1 MEYMVIGADGK
12 EYGPVDFAALVEWAK
27 DDRVRPGS
35 SVRELATGRVM
46 SASEIPGLFIPA
58 AMNSQSSPYYRPGS
72 PGAAPEYS
80 RPVQINTG
88 ALVWSFVDSALAV
101 IMGVAFGGFGVIW
114 GAFGIVNGFRAK
126 AEGHQLAPVA
136 IGCACAGT
144 IFAIV
149 MWAIK
154 GTF

>member
-12 EYGPVDFAALVEWAK
+12 EYGPVDFASLVQWAK

-46 SASEIPGLFIPA
+46 LASEIPGLFIPA
-58 AMNSQSSPYYRPGS
+58 AVTPQSSPYYRLNSSEPMQQ
-72 PGAAPEYS
+72 YS

-88 ALVWSFVDSALAV
+88 ALVWSFVDSAMAV
-101 IMGVAFGGFGVIW
+101 VMGVAFGGFGVIW

-126 AEGHQLAPVA
+126 AEGHPLAPVA
-136 IGCACAGT
+136 IGCASVGT
-144 IFAIV
+144 IFAII
-149 MWAIK
+149 MWIVK